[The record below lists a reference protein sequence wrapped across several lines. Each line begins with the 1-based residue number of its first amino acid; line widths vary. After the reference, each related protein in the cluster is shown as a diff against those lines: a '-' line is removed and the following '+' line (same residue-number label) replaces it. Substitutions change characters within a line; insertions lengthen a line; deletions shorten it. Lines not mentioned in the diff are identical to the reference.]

1 VILIGWAREDTMPKY
16 GRFPVRSAEEAA
28 ELISHGASLGIGG
41 FTDPGCPHAVPRA
54 LAQRARGFHERGEP
68 FQVRILSGA
77 EAGPAVDVDLP
88 QADAVSF
95 RMPFQGEKPCRDAIN
110 AGKIDFADVHLSHCS
125 QQLFEGFFGKIDF
138 AVIEASDISDDGR
151 VYFTTAVGNGP
162 TYLQLAEK
170 VVIEINRHHP
180 TRVRELSDILI
191 LPLPPHREPIPI
203 RHPLDRIG
211 APHAMVDPAK
221 VVAIVET
228 DEGSTRRPPRPPDAV
243 SAKIAGH
250 LVGFFL
256 EELAAGRLPREFPPL
271 QSGVG
276 NVGNALMTGL
286 GDHPDLPP
294 FTVYTE
300 VFQDSC
306 VDLMRSGRLTG
317 ASSTALTLS
326 ETKLREI
333 YDDLDFFG
341 SRIVLRPQ
349 ELSNHPTII
358 RQLGVIATNTALE
371 VDIYGHVNSS
381 HVCGTQMMNGIGG
394 AGDFERNARLSVFV
408 CPSIAKGGRI
418 TTIVPFCSHVDH
430 VEHSV
435 HLVVTEQGIADL
447 RGLGPAERARR
458 LIDRC
463 AHPAYRDYLHRY
475 VEGARAGHI
484 RHDLTRCF
492 ELHRNLIEHGA
503 MLPELD
509 LNQFSPLGPDESSG
523 AVRRV
528 AGTA

>member
-1 VILIGWAREDTMPKY
+1 MASY
-16 GRFPVRSAEEAA
+16 GKFPIRSAEEAA
-28 ELISHGASLGIGG
+28 GLISHGATLGIGG

-54 LAQRARGFHERGEP
+54 LAQRAREFHERGEP

-88 QADAVSF
+88 QADTVSF
-95 RMPFQGEKPCRDAIN
+95 RMPFQGEKACRDAIN

-151 VYFTTAVGNGP
+151 VYFTTAIGNGP
-162 TYLQLAEK
+162 TYLRLAEK

-180 TRVRELSDILI
+180 KRVREFSDILI
-191 LPLPPHREPIPI
+191 LPQPPHREPIPI

-211 APHAMVDPAK
+211 APYAMVDPAK

-228 DEGSTRRPPRPPDAV
+228 DEGSTRQPPRQPDAA
-243 SAKIAGH
+243 SKKIAEN
-250 LVGFFL
+250 LVGFLL
-256 EELAAGRLPREFPPL
+256 EELAAGRLPHEFLPL

-276 NVGNALMTGL
+276 NVGNALIAGI
-286 GDHPDLPP
+286 GEHPDLPS

-306 VDLMRSGRLTG
+306 VELMRSGRLTG

-326 ETKLREI
+326 EPKLQEI
-333 YDDLDFFG
+333 YDDFDYFA

-349 ELSNHPTII
+349 EISNHSAVI

-371 VDIYGHVNSS
+371 VDIYGHANSS

-394 AGDFERNARLSVFV
+394 AGDFERNAYLSVFV

-484 RHDLTRCF
+484 RHDLTRSF

-509 LNQFSPLGPDESSG
+509 LKQFSP
-523 AVRRV
+523 A
-528 AGTA
+528 

>member
-1 VILIGWAREDTMPKY
+1 MIGESRKTMRKY
-16 GRFPVRSAEEAA
+16 GRFPIRSAEEAA
-28 ELISHGASLGIGG
+28 ELVSHGASLGIGG

-54 LAQRARGFHERGEP
+54 LAKRARDFHERGKP
-68 FQVRILSGA
+68 FRVRILSGA
-77 EAGPAVDVDLP
+77 EAGPGVDVDLV

-95 RMPFQGEKPCRDAIN
+95 RMPYQGEKTCRDAIN
-110 AGKIDFADVHLSHCS
+110 QGKIDFADVHLSHCS
-125 QQLFEGFFGKIDF
+125 QQLVEGFFGKIDF

-151 VYFTTAVGNGP
+151 VYFTTAIGNGP

-180 TRVRELSDILI
+180 ARVREFSDILA

-211 APHAMVDPAK
+211 APFAMVDPPK

-228 DEGSTRRPPRPPDAV
+228 NEPSTRQPPRQPDAV
-243 SAKIAGH
+243 SKRIAEH
-250 LVGFFL
+250 LVRFFL
-256 EELAAGRLPREFPPL
+256 EELAAGRLPREFLPL

-276 NVGNALMTGL
+276 NVGNALLTGI
-286 GDHPDLPP
+286 GEHPDLPS

-306 VDLMRSGRLTG
+306 VELMRSGRLTG

-326 ETKLREI
+326 EAKLQQI
-333 YDDLDFFG
+333 YDDFDYFG

-349 ELSNHPTII
+349 EISNNPTVI

-394 AGDFERNARLSVFV
+394 AADFERNAHLSVFV

-418 TTIVPFCSHVDH
+418 STIVPFCSHVDH
-430 VEHSV
+430 SEHSV

-447 RGLGPAERARR
+447 RGLAPAERARR

-503 MLPELD
+503 MLPGLD
-509 LNQFSPLGPDESSG
+509 LKQFSLATPDESSG
-523 AVRRV
+523 AVRRLEGV
-528 AGTA
+528 SS

>member
-1 VILIGWAREDTMPKY
+1 MSTY
-16 GRFPVRSAEEAA
+16 GRFPLWSAEEAA
-28 ELISHGASLGIGG
+28 ELISHGMTLGIGG
-41 FTDPGCPHAVPRA
+41 FTDPGCPYAVPRA
-54 LAQRARGFHERGEP
+54 LAQRARRFHGRGEP
-68 FQVRILSGA
+68 FQVRVLSGA
-77 EAGPAVDVDLP
+77 EAGPAVDVDLV

-95 RMPFQGEKPCRDAIN
+95 RMPFQAEKPCRAAIN
-110 AGKIDFADVHLSHCS
+110 AGSIDFVDVHLSHCS
-125 QQLFEGFFGKIDF
+125 QQLVEGVFGKIDV

-151 VYFTTAVGNGP
+151 VYFTTAIGNGP
-162 TYLQLAEK
+162 TYLQLAGK
-170 VVIEINRHHP
+170 VVIEINRRHP
-180 TRVRELSDILI
+180 RRVREFSDIVT

-211 APHAMVDPAK
+211 APYAMVDPAK

-228 DEGSTRRPPRPPDAV
+228 DEPSTRVPPRQPDAL
-243 SAKIAGH
+243 SRRIAEH
-250 LVGFFL
+250 LVRFFL
-256 EELAAGRLPREFPPL
+256 EELAAGRLPREFLPL

-276 NVGNALMTGL
+276 NVGNALLSGL
-286 GDHPDLPP
+286 GAHPDLPA
-294 FTVYTE
+294 FTLFTE

-317 ASSTALTLS
+317 ASSTALTVS
-326 ETKLREI
+326 DAKLQEI
-333 YDDLDFFG
+333 YDDLDYFG
-341 SRIVLRPQ
+341 PRIVLRPQ
-349 ELSNHPTII
+349 EISNNPTVI

-371 VDIYGHVNSS
+371 VDIYGHANSS

-394 AGDFERNARLSVFV
+394 AADFERNAYLSVFV

-418 TTIVPFCSHVDH
+418 SAIVPFCSHVDH
-430 VEHSV
+430 SEHSV
-435 HLVVTEQGIADL
+435 HVVVTEQGVADL
-447 RGLGPAERARR
+447 RGLGPAARAQR

-509 LNQFSPLGPDESSG
+509 LNQFSPVMPGESSG
-523 AVRRV
+523 AGRRV
-528 AGTA
+528 VATAP

>member
-1 VILIGWAREDTMPKY
+1 
-16 GRFPVRSAEEAA
+16 
-28 ELISHGASLGIGG
+28 
-41 FTDPGCPHAVPRA
+41 
-54 LAQRARGFHERGEP
+54 
-68 FQVRILSGA
+68 
-77 EAGPAVDVDLP
+77 
-88 QADAVSF
+88 VS
-95 RMPFQGEKPCRDAIN
+95 K
-110 AGKIDFADVHLSHCS
+110 
-125 QQLFEGFFGKIDF
+125 
-138 AVIEASDISDDGR
+138 
-151 VYFTTAVGNGP
+151 
-162 TYLQLAEK
+162 
-170 VVIEINRHHP
+170 
-180 TRVRELSDILI
+180 
-191 LPLPPHREPIPI
+191 
-203 RHPLDRIG
+203 
-211 APHAMVDPAK
+211 
-221 VVAIVET
+221 
-228 DEGSTRRPPRPPDAV
+228 
-243 SAKIAGH
+243 KIAEH
-250 LVGFFL
+250 LVRFFL
-256 EELAAGRLPREFPPL
+256 EELAAGRLPHEFLPL

-276 NVGNALMTGL
+276 NIGNAVLAGI
-286 GDHPDLPP
+286 GEHPDLPP

-306 VDLMRSGRLTG
+306 VELMRSGRLTG

-326 ETKLREI
+326 EGKLREI
-333 YDDLDFFG
+333 YDDFDYFA

-349 ELSNHPTII
+349 EISNHPTII

-394 AGDFERNARLSVFV
+394 AGDFERNAYLSVFV

-435 HLVVTEQGIADL
+435 HLVVTEQGVADL

-475 VEGARAGHI
+475 VNGARPGHI
-484 RHDLTRCF
+484 RHDLARSF

-509 LNQFSPLGPDESSG
+509 LKQFSP
-523 AVRRV
+523 A
-528 AGTA
+528 

>member
-1 VILIGWAREDTMPKY
+1 MPSY
-16 GRFPVRSAEEAA
+16 GRFPICSAEAA
-28 ELISHGASLGIGG
+28 AGLISHGATLGIGG
-41 FTDPGCPHAVPRA
+41 FTDPGCPKAVPRA
-54 LAQRARGFHERGEP
+54 LAERTRGFHERGLP
-68 FQVRILSGA
+68 FRVRILSGA
-77 EAGPAVDVDLP
+77 EAGPAVDVELP

-95 RMPFQGEKPCRDAIN
+95 RMPYQGEKPCRDAIN
-110 AGKIDFADVHLSHCS
+110 AGKIEFADIHLSHCS
-125 QQLFEGFFGKIDF
+125 QQLCEGLFGKIDF
-138 AVIEASDISDDGR
+138 AVIEARDISDDGR
-151 VYFTTAVGNGP
+151 VSFATSIGNGP

-170 VVIEINRHHP
+170 VVIEINQHHP
-180 TRVRELSDILI
+180 TRVREFSDILV

-203 RHPLDRIG
+203 RRPLDRIG
-211 APHAMVDPAK
+211 VPYAMVDPAK

-228 DEGSTRRPPRPPDAV
+228 DEGSTRRPPRQPDAA
-243 SAKIAGH
+243 STKIAEH
-250 LVGFFL
+250 VVSFFM

-286 GDHPDLPP
+286 GEHPDLPE
-294 FTVYTE
+294 FMVYTE
-300 VFQDSC
+300 VLQDAC

-326 ETKLREI
+326 QAKLQEI
-333 YDDLDFFG
+333 YDDLDYFG

-349 ELSNHPTII
+349 EISNNPAII
-358 RQLGVIATNTALE
+358 RQLGVIAINTALE

-394 AGDFERNARLSVFV
+394 SGDFERNALLSMFV

-418 TTIVPFCSHVDH
+418 STIVPFCSHVDH
-430 VEHSV
+430 SEHSV
-435 HLVVTEQGIADL
+435 HIVVTEQGMADL
-447 RGLGPAERARR
+447 RGLVPAERARR
-458 LIDRC
+458 MIDRC

-509 LNQFSPLGPDESSG
+509 LNQFSANG
-523 AVRRV
+523 A
-528 AGTA
+528 G

>member
-1 VILIGWAREDTMPKY
+1 
-16 GRFPVRSAEEAA
+16 
-28 ELISHGASLGIGG
+28 
-41 FTDPGCPHAVPRA
+41 
-54 LAQRARGFHERGEP
+54 
-68 FQVRILSGA
+68 
-77 EAGPAVDVDLP
+77 
-88 QADAVSF
+88 
-95 RMPFQGEKPCRDAIN
+95 MPFQGEKPCRDAIN

-151 VYFTTAVGNGP
+151 VSFTTAIGNGP

-180 TRVRELSDILI
+180 KRVRELSDILI
-191 LPLPPHREPIPI
+191 LPLPPHREPTPI

-211 APHAMVDPAK
+211 VPYAMVDPAK

-228 DEGSTRRPPRPPDAV
+228 DEGSTRWPPRPPDAM
-243 SAKIAGH
+243 SKKIAGH

-256 EELAAGRLPREFPPL
+256 EELAAGRLPREFLPL

-286 GDHPDLPP
+286 GEHPDLPP

-326 ETKLREI
+326 QAKLQEI
-333 YDDLDFFG
+333 YDDLDYFG

-349 ELSNHPTII
+349 EISNHPAII
-358 RQLGVIATNTALE
+358 RQLGVIAINTALE

-394 AGDFERNARLSVFV
+394 AGDFERNAHLSVFV

-418 TTIVPFCSHVDH
+418 STIVPFCSHVDH

-463 AHPAYRDYLHRY
+463 AHTAYRDYLHRY
-475 VEGARAGHI
+475 VEGAR
-484 RHDLTRCF
+484 
-492 ELHRNLIEHGA
+492 
-503 MLPELD
+503 
-509 LNQFSPLGPDESSG
+509 GPHSSRPDTLFR
-523 AVRRV
+523 AASQSDRARSH
-528 AGTA
+528 APQA

>member
-1 VILIGWAREDTMPKY
+1 MTTY
-16 GRFPVRSAEEAA
+16 GRFPIRSAEEAA
-28 ELISHGASLGIGG
+28 GLISHGATVGIGG

-54 LAQRARGFHERGEP
+54 LAQRARGFHERGKP

-110 AGKIDFADVHLSHCS
+110 AGKIEFADIHLSHCA
-125 QQLFEGFFGKIDF
+125 QQLFEGFFGKVDV

-151 VYFTTAVGNGP
+151 VYFTTAIGNGP
-162 TYLQLAEK
+162 TYLQLADK

-180 TRVRELSDILI
+180 KRVREFSDILI
-191 LPLPPHREPIPI
+191 LPLPPRREPIPI
-203 RHPLDRIG
+203 RRPLDRIG
-211 APHAMVDPAK
+211 APYAMVDPAK

-228 DEGSTRRPPRPPDAV
+228 DEGSTRRPPRQPDAV
-243 SAKIAGH
+243 SKKIAEN
-250 LVGFFL
+250 LVSFFL
-256 EELAAGRLPREFPPL
+256 EELAGGRLPRDFLPL

-276 NVGNALMTGL
+276 NVGNALLAGF
-286 GDHPDLPP
+286 GEHPDLPP

-317 ASSTALTLS
+317 ASATALTLS
-326 ETKLREI
+326 EAKLREI
-333 YDDLDFFG
+333 YDDFDFFG

-349 ELSNHPTII
+349 DISNNPTII

-381 HVCGTQMMNGIGG
+381 HVCGTQMMNGVGG

-418 TTIVPFCSHVDH
+418 STIVPFCSHVDH

-435 HLVVTEQGIADL
+435 HLVVTEQGTADL
-447 RGLGPAERARR
+447 RGLGPAARARR
-458 LIDRC
+458 LIDCC

-492 ELHRNLIEHGA
+492 ELHRNLLEHGA
-503 MLPELD
+503 MLPDLD
-509 LNQFSPLGPDESSG
+509 LNQFSPATPDESSG
-523 AVRRV
+523 AVRRLAERV
-528 AGTA
+528 S

>member
-1 VILIGWAREDTMPKY
+1 MKKY

-28 ELISHGASLGIGG
+28 ELIPHGATLGIGG
-41 FTDPGCPHAVPRA
+41 FTPPGCPSAVPRA
-54 LAQRARGFHERGEP
+54 LAQRARGFHERGKP

-77 EAGPAVDVDLP
+77 EAGPAVDVDLA

-95 RMPFQGEKPCRDAIN
+95 RMPYQQEKPCRDAIN

-125 QQLFEGFFGKIDF
+125 QQLFEGFFGKVDF
-138 AVIEASDISDDGR
+138 AVIEASDISDDGK
-151 VYFTTAVGNGP
+151 VYFTTAIGNNP
-162 TYLQLAEK
+162 SYLQLAEK
-170 VVIEINRHHP
+170 VVIEINRHHSK
-180 TRVRELSDILI
+180 RVREFSDILI

-211 APHAMVDPAK
+211 VPYAVVEPAK

-228 DEGSTRRPPRPPDAV
+228 DAGSERQPPRPPDAV
-243 SAKIAGH
+243 SKKIAGH
-250 LVGFFL
+250 LVDFLL
-256 EELAAGRLPREFPPL
+256 EELAAGRLPREFLPL

-276 NVGNALMTGL
+276 NVGNALMAGF
-286 GDHPDLPP
+286 GEHPDLPA

-326 ETKLREI
+326 EAKLREV

-349 ELSNHPTII
+349 EISNNPTVI
-358 RQLGVIATNTALE
+358 RQLGVIAINTALE

-394 AGDFERNARLSVFV
+394 AADFERNARLSVFV

-418 TTIVPFCSHVDH
+418 SAIVPFCSHVDH
-430 VEHSV
+430 SEHSV

-447 RGLGPAERARR
+447 RGVGPAERARR
-458 LIDRC
+458 LIDHC

-484 RHDLTRCF
+484 RHDLARCF
-492 ELHRNLIEHGA
+492 EMHRNLIEHGA

-509 LNQFSPLGPDESSG
+509 LGQFSPATRRESNG
-523 AVRRV
+523 TVRRLE
-528 AGTA
+528 TASKS

>member
-1 VILIGWAREDTMPKY
+1 MASHGQ
-16 GRFPVRSAEEAA
+16 FPIRSAEEAA
-28 ELISHGASLGIGG
+28 GLIPHGATLGIGG

-54 LAQRARGFHERGEP
+54 LAQRAREFHEHGKP

-88 QADAVSF
+88 QANAVSF
-95 RMPFQGEKPCRDAIN
+95 RMPFQGEKVCRDAIN
-110 AGKIDFADVHLSHCS
+110 AGKIDFADGHLSHCS

-151 VYFTTAVGNGP
+151 VYFTTAIGNGP
-162 TYLQLAEK
+162 TYLRLAEK

-180 TRVRELSDILI
+180 TRVREFSDILI
-191 LPLPPHREPIPI
+191 LPQPPHREPIQI

-211 APHAMVDPAK
+211 VPYAMVDPAK

-228 DEGSTRRPPRPPDAV
+228 DEGSTRQPPRQPDAV
-243 SAKIAGH
+243 SKKIAENF
-250 LVGFFL
+250 VGFLL
-256 EELAAGRLPREFPPL
+256 EELAAGRLPHEFLPL

-276 NVGNALMTGL
+276 NIGNAVMAGI
-286 GDHPDLPP
+286 GEHPDLPS

-306 VDLMRSGRLTG
+306 VELMRSGRLTG

-326 ETKLREI
+326 EPKLREI
-333 YDDLDFFG
+333 YDDFDYFA

-349 ELSNHPTII
+349 EISNHPTII

-394 AGDFERNARLSVFV
+394 AADFERNARLSVFV

-484 RHDLTRCF
+484 RHDLTHSF

-503 MLPELD
+503 MLPD
-509 LNQFSPLGPDESSG
+509 LNLAQFGPQPVAPKG
-523 AVRRV
+523 HPVV
-528 AGTA
+528 AGDKV